1 MKIVSTLVL
10 LMALISNYSLSQ
22 CTFTSSNG
30 TGYEVTISLTPYEI
44 VQLTTPSDCGSTV
57 NYGINLFY
65 SVNFRG
71 KSPNGGLNTLN
82 GILYIGNDQL
92 SFDLPEQGGSGVTMA
107 VLVNPCD
114 YRDQIPQPPVQA
126 TIHIQGPGISNQVN
140 APCELAGSPLPVEL
154 TAFEGVQNGNG
165 IRLNW
170 TTASERNND
179 YFIIQK
185 STNGTDFAT
194 IDYVKGS
201 GTTTVEQNY
210 VFEDQEPAKGVN
222 YYKLIQVDYDGTQ
235 EEKGV
240 ISVDYTKSD
249 NVYFYPNPVA
259 GTTLFVDEVADGS
272 SLQIISMQ
280 GTLIKQMDLTSIT
293 EIQLN
298 DVMSGTYFFR
308 ILDKN
313 FGTVTT
319 ERIIIR

>member
-1 MKIVSTLVL
+1 
-10 LMALISNYSLSQ
+10 
-22 CTFTSSNG
+22 
-30 TGYEVTISLTPYEI
+30 
-44 VQLTTPSDCGSTV
+44 
-57 NYGINLFY
+57 
-65 SVNFRG
+65 
-71 KSPNGGLNTLN
+71 
-82 GILYIGNDQL
+82 
-92 SFDLPEQGGSGVTMA
+92 MA

-201 GTTTVEQNY
+201 GATTVEQNY

-222 YYKLIQVDYDGTQ
+222 YYKLI
-235 EEKGV
+235 
-240 ISVDYTKSD
+240 
-249 NVYFYPNPVA
+249 
-259 GTTLFVDEVADGS
+259 
-272 SLQIISMQ
+272 
-280 GTLIKQMDLTSIT
+280 
-293 EIQLN
+293 
-298 DVMSGTYFFR
+298 
-308 ILDKN
+308 
-313 FGTVTT
+313 
-319 ERIIIR
+319 